1 MIKKIWKDYSRY
13 LKVSQ
18 KESNLALSFGIIGA
32 LLETFSIY
40 LLANIITN
48 LGYKN
53 SVIVIEGF
61 NKFGLRKE
69 ICILIFFITALLSAI
84 SYFIS
89 NKNIIIAKCQIER
102 FVREEITDLTLNIKW
117 EYYLKIS
124 QGDISKAI
132 ISEGQNISE
141 GYLYF
146 ISAITYTFIAVTYL
160 IACLILVPN
169 TFLILL
175 VYGIFAYRI
184 YIYYSEK
191 ADYFGKNLSSIT
203 SNIGSWTS
211 AIFNNLKYLRSISRD
226 QIAKKESKEIFLK
239 FTNSYEKARVASYK
253 SKFITELLTI
263 IFICLLIIFIILSG
277 SNTSNL
283 ILSLSLFIRMTPKI
297 YNAQSRLLDSVAM
310 SSWPKKHLEKIEI
323 AKKFEEDNL
332 VNNRK
337 FKFDG
342 NIIFDSVSFNYP
354 KSATILKNIN
364 LSIKQNELI
373 AITGK
378 SGIGKSTLLDLLTGI
393 IKPNKGNIYL
403 SDINIESI
411 NINSWR
417 EKIGMVMQQNF
428 FKNDTISSNI
438 SLGRKIN
445 KKKIKECLLK
455 SNAWD
460 FVNKL
465 PNGIEE
471 PIFDRGIRFSGGER
485 QKLALARALYTDPEI
500 LLLDEPTTGLDLY
513 SEKELLSSINQIKGS
528 MIIIIISHKKEV
540 LKICE
545 KVYELSNGGLK
556 KI

>member
-13 LKVSQ
+13 LKVSR
-18 KESNLALSFGIIGA
+18 KESKLALSFGVIGA

-40 LLANIITN
+40 LLANLITN

-53 SVIVIEGF
+53 SIIVIEGF

-69 ICILIFFITALLSAI
+69 ICILIFFISALLSAI

-117 EYYLKIS
+117 EYYLQIS

-160 IACLILVPN
+160 IACLIFVPN

-211 AIFNNLKYLRSISRD
+211 AIFNNLKYLRSISQD

-323 AKKFEEDNL
+323 AKKYEEDNFI
-332 VNNRK
+332 NNKK

>member
-1 MIKKIWKDYSRY
+1 
-13 LKVSQ
+13 
-18 KESNLALSFGIIGA
+18 
-32 LLETFSIY
+32 
-40 LLANIITN
+40 
-48 LGYKN
+48 
-53 SVIVIEGF
+53 
-61 NKFGLRKE
+61 
-69 ICILIFFITALLSAI
+69 
-84 SYFIS
+84 
-89 NKNIIIAKCQIER
+89 
-102 FVREEITDLTLNIKW
+102 
-117 EYYLKIS
+117 
-124 QGDISKAI
+124 
-132 ISEGQNISE
+132 
-141 GYLYF
+141 
-146 ISAITYTFIAVTYL
+146 
-160 IACLILVPN
+160 
-169 TFLILL
+169 
-175 VYGIFAYRI
+175 
-184 YIYYSEK
+184 
-191 ADYFGKNLSSIT
+191 
-203 SNIGSWTS
+203 
-211 AIFNNLKYLRSISRD
+211 
-226 QIAKKESKEIFLK
+226 
-239 FTNSYEKARVASYK
+239 
-253 SKFITELLTI
+253 
-263 IFICLLIIFIILSG
+263 
-277 SNTSNL
+277 
-283 ILSLSLFIRMTPKI
+283 MTPKI

-354 KSATILKNIN
+354 KSVTILKNIN

-403 SDINIESI
+403 SNINIESI

-417 EKIGMVMQQNF
+417 EKIGIVMQQNF

-465 PNGIEE
+465 PKGIEE

>member
-32 LLETFSIY
+32 FLETFSIY

-69 ICILIFFITALLSAI
+69 ICILIFFIAALLSAI

>member
-1 MIKKIWKDYSRY
+1 M
-13 LKVSQ
+13 
-18 KESNLALSFGIIGA
+18 
-32 LLETFSIY
+32 
-40 LLANIITN
+40 
-48 LGYKN
+48 
-53 SVIVIEGF
+53 
-61 NKFGLRKE
+61 
-69 ICILIFFITALLSAI
+69 
-84 SYFIS
+84 
-89 NKNIIIAKCQIER
+89 
-102 FVREEITDLTLNIKW
+102 
-117 EYYLKIS
+117 
-124 QGDISKAI
+124 
-132 ISEGQNISE
+132 
-141 GYLYF
+141 
-146 ISAITYTFIAVTYL
+146 
-160 IACLILVPN
+160 
-169 TFLILL
+169 
-175 VYGIFAYRI
+175 
-184 YIYYSEK
+184 
-191 ADYFGKNLSSIT
+191 
-203 SNIGSWTS
+203 
-211 AIFNNLKYLRSISRD
+211 
-226 QIAKKESKEIFLK
+226 K

-323 AKKFEEDNL
+323 AKKFEEDYL
-332 VNNRK
+332 TNNKK

-354 KSATILKNIN
+354 KSSTILKDIN

-378 SGIGKSTLLDLLTGI
+378 SGIGKSTLFDLLTGI

-471 PIFDRGIRFSGGER
+471 TIFDRGMRFSGGQR
-485 QKLALARALYTDPEI
+485 QKLALARAIYSNPKI
-500 LLLDEPTTGLDLY
+500 LILDEPSTGLDEK
-513 SEKELLSSINQIKGS
+513 SELEFVNSLKKLLGT
-528 MIIIIISHKKEV
+528 MIIIIISHKKDV
-540 LKICE
+540 VRICD
-545 KVYELSNGGLK
+545 KVFVVKNMSLK
-556 KI
+556 KVDV

>member
-1 MIKKIWKDYSRY
+1 M
-13 LKVSQ
+13 L
-18 KESNLALSFGIIGA
+18 FGIVGA

-40 LLANIITN
+40 LLANLITN

-53 SVIVIEGF
+53 STIVIEGF
-61 NKFGLRKE
+61 NKFALKKE
-69 ICILIFFITALLSAI
+69 LLILIFFITAILSAL

-89 NKNIIIAKCQIER
+89 NKNIIIAKCLIER
-102 FVREEITDLTLNIKW
+102 FIREEITNLTLNIKW
-117 EYYLKIS
+117 EYYLQIS

-146 ISAITYTFIAVTYL
+146 LSAITYSFIAVTYL
-160 IACLILVPN
+160 IACLIFVPN

-354 KSATILKNIN
+354 KSVQ
-364 LSIKQNELI
+364 S
-373 AITGK
+373 
-378 SGIGKSTLLDLLTGI
+378 
-393 IKPNKGNIYL
+393 
-403 SDINIESI
+403 
-411 NINSWR
+411 
-417 EKIGMVMQQNF
+417 
-428 FKNDTISSNI
+428 
-438 SLGRKIN
+438 
-445 KKKIKECLLK
+445 
-455 SNAWD
+455 
-460 FVNKL
+460 
-465 PNGIEE
+465 
-471 PIFDRGIRFSGGER
+471 
-485 QKLALARALYTDPEI
+485 
-500 LLLDEPTTGLDLY
+500 
-513 SEKELLSSINQIKGS
+513 
-528 MIIIIISHKKEV
+528 
-540 LKICE
+540 
-545 KVYELSNGGLK
+545 
-556 KI
+556 

>member
-69 ICILIFFITALLSAI
+69 ICILIFFIAALLSAI

-146 ISAITYTFIAVTYL
+146 ISAITYTFIAITYL

>member
-1 MIKKIWKDYSRY
+1 MIKKIWTDYSRY

-18 KESNLALSFGIIGA
+18 RESYLALSFGIIGA

-40 LLANIITN
+40 LLANLITN

-69 ICILIFFITALLSAI
+69 ICILIFFIAALLSAI

-160 IACLILVPN
+160 IACLIFVPN

-354 KSATILKNIN
+354 KSVTILKNIN

-417 EKIGMVMQQNF
+417 EKIGIVMQQNF

-465 PNGIEE
+465 PKGIEE

>member
-18 KESNLALSFGIIGA
+18 RESNLALSFGIIGA

-40 LLANIITN
+40 LLANLITN
-48 LGYKN
+48 LGYEN

-61 NKFGLRKE
+61 NKFGLRKD
-69 ICILIFFITALLSAI
+69 ICILIFFIAALLSAI

-175 VYGIFAYRI
+175 FYGIFAYRI

-226 QIAKKESKEIFLK
+226 KIAKKESKEIFLK

-354 KSATILKNIN
+354 KSVTILKNIN

-417 EKIGMVMQQNF
+417 EKIGIVMQQNF

-465 PNGIEE
+465 PKGIEE

>member
-1 MIKKIWKDYSRY
+1 MIKKIWTDYSRY

-18 KESNLALSFGIIGA
+18 RESYLALSFGIIGA

-40 LLANIITN
+40 LLANLITN

-69 ICILIFFITALLSAI
+69 ICILIFFIAALLSAI

-175 VYGIFAYRI
+175 FYGIFAYRI

-354 KSATILKNIN
+354 KSVTILKNIN

-417 EKIGMVMQQNF
+417 EKIGIVMQQNF

-465 PNGIEE
+465 PKGIEE

>member
-1 MIKKIWKDYSRY
+1 MIKKIWTDYSRY

-18 KESNLALSFGIIGA
+18 RESYLALSFGIIGA

-40 LLANIITN
+40 LLANLITN

-69 ICILIFFITALLSAI
+69 ICILIFFIAALLSAI

-175 VYGIFAYRI
+175 IYGIFAYRI

-354 KSATILKNIN
+354 KSVTILKNIN

-417 EKIGMVMQQNF
+417 EKIGIVMQQNF

-465 PNGIEE
+465 PKGIEE

>member
-13 LKVSQ
+13 LKVSR
-18 KESNLALSFGIIGA
+18 KESKLALSFGIIGA
-32 LLETFSIY
+32 LLETLSIY
-40 LLANIITN
+40 LLSNLITN

-53 SVIVIEGF
+53 SIILIEGF

-69 ICILIFFITALLSAI
+69 ICILIFFMAALLSAI

-89 NKNIIIAKCQIER
+89 NKNIIIAKCKIER

-117 EYYLKIS
+117 EYYLQIS

-160 IACLILVPN
+160 IACLIFVPN

-184 YIYYSEK
+184 YIFYSEK

-211 AIFNNLKYLRSISRD
+211 AIFNNLKYLRSISQD

-263 IFICLLIIFIILSG
+263 IFICLLIVFIILSG

-323 AKKFEEDNL
+323 AKKFEEDN
-332 VNNRK
+332 VINNKK

-354 KSATILKNIN
+354 KSTTILKDIN
-364 LSIKQNELI
+364 LSIKKNELI

-403 SDINIESI
+403 SDMNIESI

-417 EKIGMVMQQNF
+417 QKIGIVMQQNF

-540 LKICE
+540 LNICE
-545 KVYELSNGGLK
+545 KVYEINNGGLK

>member
-13 LKVSQ
+13 LKVSR
-18 KESNLALSFGIIGA
+18 KESKLALLFGIIGA

-40 LLANIITN
+40 LLANLITN

-53 SVIVIEGF
+53 SIIVIEGF

-69 ICILIFFITALLSAI
+69 ICIIIFFMSALLSAI

-117 EYYLKIS
+117 EYYLQIS

-160 IACLILVPN
+160 IACLIFVPN

-191 ADYFGKNLSSIT
+191 ADFYGKNLSSIT

-323 AKKFEEDNL
+323 AKKFEEDIFI
-332 VNNRK
+332 NNRK

-354 KSATILKNIN
+354 KSSTILKDIN
-364 LSIKQNELI
+364 LSIKKNELI

-393 IKPNKGNIYL
+393 IKPNEGNIYL
-403 SDINIESI
+403 SDININRI

-417 EKIGMVMQQNF
+417 EKIGIVMQQNF
-428 FKNDTISSNI
+428 FKNDTICSNI

-445 KKKIKECLLK
+445 KKKMKECLLK

-471 PIFDRGIRFSGGER
+471 SIFDRGIRFSGGER
-485 QKLALARALYTDPEI
+485 QKLALARALYADPEI

-540 LKICE
+540 LNICE

>member
-1 MIKKIWKDYSRY
+1 MIKKIWTDYSRY

-18 KESNLALSFGIIGA
+18 RESNLALSFGIIGA

-40 LLANIITN
+40 LLANLITN
-48 LGYKN
+48 LGYEN

-69 ICILIFFITALLSAI
+69 ICILIFFIAALLSAI

-175 VYGIFAYRI
+175 FYGIFAYRI

-310 SSWPKKHLEKIEI
+310 SSWPKKHLEKIET

-354 KSATILKNIN
+354 KSVTILKNIN

-417 EKIGMVMQQNF
+417 EKIGIVMQQNF

-465 PNGIEE
+465 PKGIEE

>member
-1 MIKKIWKDYSRY
+1 MIKKIWTDYSRY

-18 KESNLALSFGIIGA
+18 RESNLALSFGIIGA

-40 LLANIITN
+40 LLANLITN
-48 LGYKN
+48 LGYEN

-69 ICILIFFITALLSAI
+69 ICILIFFIAALLSAI

-146 ISAITYTFIAVTYL
+146 ISAITYTFIALTYL

-310 SSWPKKHLEKIEI
+310 SSWPKKHLEKIET

-354 KSATILKNIN
+354 KSVTILKNIN

-417 EKIGMVMQQNF
+417 EKIGIVMQQNF

-465 PNGIEE
+465 PKGIEE

>member
-40 LLANIITN
+40 LLANLITN

-53 SVIVIEGF
+53 SIIVIEGF

-69 ICILIFFITALLSAI
+69 ICIIIFFMSALLSAI

-175 VYGIFAYRI
+175 FYGIFAYRI

-226 QIAKKESKEIFLK
+226 KIAKKESKEIFLK

-393 IKPNKGNIYL
+393 IKQKEGNIYL
-403 SDINIESI
+403 SDININSI

-417 EKIGMVMQQNF
+417 GKIGIVMQQNF

>member
-53 SVIVIEGF
+53 SVIIIEGF

-69 ICILIFFITALLSAI
+69 ICILIFFIAALLSAI

>member
-32 LLETFSIY
+32 FLETFSIY

-69 ICILIFFITALLSAI
+69 ICILIFFIAALLSAI

-160 IACLILVPN
+160 IACLVLVPN

>member
-13 LKVSQ
+13 LKVSR
-18 KESNLALSFGIIGA
+18 KESKLALSFGIIGA

-40 LLANIITN
+40 LLANLITN

-53 SVIVIEGF
+53 SIIVIEGF
-61 NKFGLRKE
+61 NNFGLRKE
-69 ICILIFFITALLSAI
+69 ICIIIFFLAALLSAI

-117 EYYLKIS
+117 EYYLQIS
-124 QGDISKAI
+124 QGDISKSI

-160 IACLILVPN
+160 IACLIFVPN

-211 AIFNNLKYLRSISRD
+211 AIFNNLKYLRSISQD

-323 AKKFEEDNL
+323 AKKFEEDDL
-332 VNNRK
+332 INNRK

-354 KSATILKNIN
+354 KSRTILKDIN
-364 LSIKQNELI
+364 LAIKQNELI

-417 EKIGMVMQQNF
+417 EKIGIVMQQNF
-428 FKNDTISSNI
+428 FKNDTICSNI
-438 SLGRKIN
+438 SLGRKIS

>member
-1 MIKKIWKDYSRY
+1 MIKKIWTDYSRY

-18 KESNLALSFGIIGA
+18 RESYLALSFGIIGA

-40 LLANIITN
+40 LLANLITN
-48 LGYKN
+48 LGYEN

-69 ICILIFFITALLSAI
+69 ICILIFFIAALLSAI

-117 EYYLKIS
+117 EYYLQIS

-160 IACLILVPN
+160 IACLIFVPN

-354 KSATILKNIN
+354 KSVTILKNIN

-417 EKIGMVMQQNF
+417 EKIGIVMQQNF

-465 PNGIEE
+465 PKGIEE